1 MIQNECDNF
10 ARLTADNPLID
21 PTIIK
26 KVFVEHINKRN
37 DYTSN
42 TLVRSWPIG
51 NDVEFIK
58 SNTFLQLNINN
69 LTKEELEH
77 VTLKLKR
84 IKNNLKIYNVTNL
97 EKVKHPNAR
106 LTLDTNE
113 DYKLISSV
121 VEKLKLDE
129 KQNSF
134 ELIDDFFEQ
143 KSKTFKNKSKYTT
156 KRFCHVG

>member
-106 LTLDTNE
+106 LT
-113 DYKLISSV
+113 
-121 VEKLKLDE
+121 
-129 KQNSF
+129 
-134 ELIDDFFEQ
+134 
-143 KSKTFKNKSKYTT
+143 
-156 KRFCHVG
+156 